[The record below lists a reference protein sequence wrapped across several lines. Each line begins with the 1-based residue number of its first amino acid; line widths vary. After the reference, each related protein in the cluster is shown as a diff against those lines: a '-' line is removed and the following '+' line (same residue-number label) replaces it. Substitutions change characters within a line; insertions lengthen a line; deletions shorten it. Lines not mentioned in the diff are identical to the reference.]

1 MVREHDSG
9 LHQYTR
15 DLIDST
21 LDWEGIAWAC
31 RQSSLPV
38 ILKGI
43 LTREGARE
51 AVRHGVRGLVVSNH
65 GARQLDGVPATV
77 R

>member
-15 DLIDST
+15 DLIDPS
-21 LDWEGIAWAC
+21 LDWDRIEWAC
-31 RQSSLPV
+31 QETSLPV

-43 LTREGARE
+43 LTGEDARE
-51 AVRHGVRGLVVSNH
+51 AVRRGVKGIVVSNH

-77 R
+77 S